1 MNENSPLSEHIVV
14 ENDLLEHKLKKRKHD
29 IQIILSIN
37 RNINSLT
44 LTNYIFIL
52 KHFFSIIQTS
62 TLASIFNRIL
72 NKLQT
77 LQIPFSQ
84 QEILKTQV
92 HNCLH
97 ILNNKSSLSNKDEEL
112 IFILLH
118 MCHYLYIHNIDEFY
132 SCFYYSHIEKTKI
145 FIKQLLNETEYSVSV
160 QKNYKMILITT
171 NKFKENLNEFL
182 NVFKDDNYK
191 FLIWMNKQL
200 SERTHN
206 QIKIHYCI
214 WSLIY
219 NIIFKIANIDI
230 IKCLLNSYVFN
241 NLLFIFEN
249 YTVQE
254 HTIIFTISIKCL
266 LIIKEKIF
274 MFNLLNDKDIA
285 NYLNTIFI
293 KLKHQLLFLTHNLIL
308 LNLFKDLIQP
318 I

>member
-97 ILNNKSSLSNKDEEL
+97 ILN
-112 IFILLH
+112 
-118 MCHYLYIHNIDEFY
+118 
-132 SCFYYSHIEKTKI
+132 
-145 FIKQLLNETEYSVSV
+145 
-160 QKNYKMILITT
+160 KN
-171 NKFKENLNEFL
+171 
-182 NVFKDDNYK
+182 
-191 FLIWMNKQL
+191 
-200 SERTHN
+200 
-206 QIKIHYCI
+206 
-214 WSLIY
+214 
-219 NIIFKIANIDI
+219 
-230 IKCLLNSYVFN
+230 
-241 NLLFIFEN
+241 
-249 YTVQE
+249 
-254 HTIIFTISIKCL
+254 
-266 LIIKEKIF
+266 
-274 MFNLLNDKDIA
+274 
-285 NYLNTIFI
+285 
-293 KLKHQLLFLTHNLIL
+293 
-308 LNLFKDLIQP
+308 
-318 I
+318 